1 MNSDKNNKQLSRIMD
16 NRDPMNDLKIDA
28 LKRRLD
34 EQKSLWKAT
43 LNILDDANE
52 ARKALER
59 SDRLKNVFLS
69 MISHE
74 LRTPLNVVL
83 GYIDILSKDL
93 KSLLN
98 EEKQEMFDSILQGG
112 ERLKKLVDDIMD
124 ITQIEADRIKLDM
137 QPIDGD
143 GLVKKCVNDIV
154 IPARNKNI
162 DIIEKYH
169 GDKTRIKVDKLRF
182 FHALGN
188 ILQNAIKFTHKGSV
202 TIATE
207 KKKGYYNITVKDTG
221 IGIKNNFIP
230 FMFALFRQEDEGYK
244 RKYEGA
250 GLGLHISQRLFTSM
264 GGKINVESKEGQGT
278 TFTISLPVSNKE
290 IITEGKKI
298 SPPII
303 EKPLERKYERK
314 KKSVLI
320 LEDNPPAVDYI
331 QFLLRRIQVSYI
343 TANTGEKALELL
355 EDNSPDGMLIDISLA
370 VGMSGIEFMKK
381 VKKQERF
388 KNIPVVAVTAHAMK
402 GQREQF
408 IEAGFDDYLS
418 KPFTL
423 NDVRELFT
431 RTLT

>member
-1 MNSDKNNKQLSRIMD
+1 MD
-16 NRDPMNDLKIDA
+16 NRDPMNDLKIDV

-43 LNILDDANE
+43 LNILDDANK

-69 MISHE
+69 MVSHE

-124 ITQIEADRIKLDM
+124 ISQIEANQMKFNM
-137 QPIDGD
+137 QIIEADD
-143 GLVKKCVNDIV
+143 LVKKCVNEII
-154 IPARNKNI
+154 IPARDKNL

-169 GDKTRIKVDKLRF
+169 GDKTRIKIDKLRF
-182 FHALGN
+182 LHALGN
-188 ILQNAIKFTHKGSV
+188 ILQNAIKFTHKGSIS
-202 TIATE
+202 TTTE
-207 KKKGYYNITVKDTG
+207 VKKSVYIITVKDTG
-221 IGIKNNFIP
+221 IGIKKSFMP
-230 FMFALFRQEDEGYK
+230 FMFALFRQEDEGYT

-278 TFTISLPVSNKE
+278 TFTISLPVTNKK

-303 EKPLERKYERK
+303 EKPLEIKYKRK

-320 LEDNPPAVDYI
+320 LEDNPPTVDYI

-343 TANTGEKALELL
+343 IANTGEKALELL
-355 EDNSPDGMLIDISLA
+355 EDNSPDVMLIDISLA
-370 VGMSGIEFMKK
+370 EGMSGIEFMKK

-402 GQREQF
+402 GQREEF
-408 IEAGFDDYLS
+408 IEAGFDDYLP

-423 NDVRELFT
+423 KDVQELLT